1 MLRPHPA
8 VLRRLVDE
16 YEALAAAEAVGEPA
30 ELNPRAR
37 DLAYTLCVSTGTR
50 DVERALEAAHQWL
63 AAAPAPAAEP
73 AVPATGRR
81 TVPATKQRTVP
92 AAGQRMPTPEPA

>member
-16 YEALAAAEAVGEPA
+16 YEALSAAEAARGPA
-30 ELNPRAR
+30 ELSPRAR

-50 DVERALEAAHQWL
+50 DVRRALEAAHQWL
-63 AAAPAPAAEP
+63 AAAPAPARETAALATEQR
-73 AVPATGRR
+73 VPATEN
-81 TVPATKQRTVP
+81 A
-92 AAGQRMPTPEPA
+92 

>member
-16 YEALAAAEAVGEPA
+16 YEALAAAEAARGPA
-30 ELNPRAR
+30 EPNPRAR

-50 DVERALEAAHQWL
+50 DVKRALEAAHQWL
-63 AAAPAPAAEP
+63 AATPAQAREPVAPMA
-73 AVPATGRR
+73 GRR
-81 TVPATKQRTVP
+81 MPA
-92 AAGQRMPTPEPA
+92 PEPA

>member
-16 YEALAAAEAVGEPA
+16 YEALAAAEAVGGPA
-30 ELNPRAR
+30 ELNSRAR

-50 DVERALEAAHQWL
+50 DVKRALEAAHQWL
-63 AAAPAPAAEP
+63 ATAPAPVREP
-73 AVPATGRR
+73 AAARAVLHEPAA
-81 TVPATKQRTVP
+81 AT
-92 AAGQRMPTPEPA
+92 AGQRMPATEPA

>member
-16 YEALAAAEAVGEPA
+16 YEALSAAEAAGATA
-30 ELNPRAR
+30 EVSARAR

-50 DVERALEAAHQWL
+50 DVRHALEAAHQWL
-63 AAAPAPAAEP
+63 AAAPAPARE
-73 AVPATGRR
+73 
-81 TVPATKQRTVP
+81 TVSLVTE
-92 AAGQRMPTPEPA
+92 QRMATPEPA

>member
-16 YEALAAAEAVGEPA
+16 YEALAAAEAARGPA
-30 ELNPRAR
+30 ESNPRAR

-50 DVERALEAAHQWL
+50 DVKRALEAAHQWL
-63 AAAPAPAAEP
+63 ATAPAPVREPVAA
-73 AVPATGRR
+73 T
-81 TVPATKQRTVP
+81 T
-92 AAGQRMPTPEPA
+92 GQRMAVTEPA

>member
-16 YEALAAAEAVGEPA
+16 YEALAAAEATGGPA
-30 ELNPRAR
+30 EQNPRVR

-50 DVERALEAAHQWL
+50 TLERALEAAHQWL
-63 AAAPAPAAEP
+63 ATAPAPVRGPVAPMAGPRTPVTEP
-73 AVPATGRR
+73 A
-81 TVPATKQRTVP
+81 
-92 AAGQRMPTPEPA
+92 

>member
-16 YEALAAAEAVGEPA
+16 YEALSAAEASRATA
-30 ELNPRAR
+30 EVSARAR

-50 DVERALEAAHQWL
+50 DVRHALEAAHQWL
-63 AAAPAPAAEP
+63 AAAPAPARETVSLITRQRMAATEP
-73 AVPATGRR
+73 A
-81 TVPATKQRTVP
+81 
-92 AAGQRMPTPEPA
+92 

>member
-16 YEALAAAEAVGEPA
+16 YEALAAEATGGPA
-30 ELNPRAR
+30 EQNPRVR

-50 DVERALEAAHQWL
+50 TVERALEAAHQWL
-63 AAAPAPAAEP
+63 ATAPAPVREP
-73 AVPATGRR
+73 AAPT
-81 TVPATKQRTVP
+81 
-92 AAGQRMPTPEPA
+92 AGPRMAVTEPA

>member
-16 YEALAAAEAVGEPA
+16 YEALLSAAESASAPA
-30 ELNPRAR
+30 ESGPRAR

-50 DVERALEAAHQWL
+50 DIGRALDVAHRWL
-63 AAAPAPAAEP
+63 ATAPAPARETA
-73 AVPATGRR
+73 ALAT
-81 TVPATKQRTVP
+81 
-92 AAGQRMPTPEPA
+92 

>member
-16 YEALAAAEAVGEPA
+16 YEALAAARGPA
-30 ELNPRAR
+30 ESNPRAR

-50 DVERALEAAHQWL
+50 DVKRALEAAHQWL
-63 AAAPAPAAEP
+63 ATAPAPVREP
-73 AVPATGRR
+73 AAAT
-81 TVPATKQRTVP
+81 T
-92 AAGQRMPTPEPA
+92 GQRMAVTEPA

>member
-16 YEALAAAEAVGEPA
+16 YEALTGAEGARGPGE
-30 ELNPRAR
+30 LDPRAR

-50 DVERALEAAHQWL
+50 DVRHALEAARQWL
-63 AAAPAPAAEP
+63 ATAPAPAPEP
-73 AVPATGRR
+73 AAPAS
-81 TVPATKQRTVP
+81 
-92 AAGQRMPTPEPA
+92 GQRMPTPEPA